1 MSTRRRVRLQPPAT
15 INQGLAAMQA
25 LFVSSG
31 ATQGQHQRR
40 SRPSR
45 AAGEFIIPRAS
56 RPHQPPRPLSWL
68 GECSRKYAGADARRG
83 LYEVNRDRRMV
94 IARIARFDV
103 QRRRCEKES
112 GAGGPPA
119 VDAQDPVECSCICA
133 RRRRRTRCG
142 ILHRRRGIVCSIR
155 PHHCGTEERLREA
168 LVRYGLRTR
177 RERARA
183 G

>member
-1 MSTRRRVRLQPPAT
+1 
-15 INQGLAAMQA
+15 MQA

-45 AAGEFIIPRAS
+45 AAGDIHNSPGFPAPPAS
-56 RPHQPPRPLSWL
+56 KTPFVAGRVF
-68 GECSRKYAGADARRG
+68 EEYAGADPRRG

-112 GAGGPPA
+112 GAGRLTG
-119 VDAQDPVECSCICA
+119 
-133 RRRRRTRCG
+133 RRRARSCG
-142 ILHRRRGIVCSIR
+142 VLLHLCAAAAADA
-155 PHHCGTEERLREA
+155 LR
-168 LVRYGLRTR
+168 YPSP
-177 RERARA
+177 
-183 G
+183 